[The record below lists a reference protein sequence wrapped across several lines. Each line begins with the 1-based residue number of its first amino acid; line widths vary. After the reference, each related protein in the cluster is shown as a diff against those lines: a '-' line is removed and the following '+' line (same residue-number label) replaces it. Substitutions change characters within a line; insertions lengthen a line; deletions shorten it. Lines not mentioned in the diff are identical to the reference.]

1 MNSERPTIPAPRPR
15 PDVRRL
21 WRLSAAI
28 ARLADALND
37 QTPTEIT
44 ARFVSCLTDEIE
56 HFVTRL
62 AAALGLRWAGGER
75 QSGEGDAEQG
85 AGAHGPSVERA
96 AAARGCAS

>member
-1 MNSERPTIPAPRPR
+1 MNSDRPTIPVPRPR

-21 WRLSAAI
+21 RRLSAAL

-44 ARFVSCLTDEIE
+44 ARFVACLTDEVE

-62 AAALGLRWAGGER
+62 AAALGLRWAAGKAE
-75 QSGEGDAEQG
+75 SGEGDAEQG
-85 AGAHGPSVERA
+85 AGAHGPSVST
-96 AAARGCAS
+96 AARAGECAP

>member
-1 MNSERPTIPAPRPR
+1 MNSDRPTTPAPRPR

-28 ARLADALND
+28 ARLADVLND

-75 QSGEGDAEQG
+75 QSGEGDSEQG
-85 AGAHGPSVERA
+85 AGAHGQSVSTA
-96 AAARGCAS
+96 VAARESAR

>member
-15 PDVRRL
+15 PDVLRL
-21 WRLSAAI
+21 RRLSAAL
-28 ARLADALND
+28 ARLADVLDD
-37 QTPTEIT
+37 QSPTEIT
-44 ARFVSCLTDEIE
+44 ARFVSCLTDEVE

-85 AGAHGPSVERA
+85 AGAHGPSVHMPVN
-96 AAARGCAS
+96 ARESAQ